1 MACEVAAIGGAS
13 YRRTGPCLLC
23 CRGSALTRSS
33 SISSAHE
40 GRVRVGAMTRLKRSF
55 TRAGNHI
62 GVWMY
67 RTLKGRL
74 SSGSKDVHVL
84 MITTPG
90 RRTGIPRST
99 CVRYLETPAGF
110 AVWGTGSGSRRDPD
124 WFQNLREAPTVRVQV
139 RERQFVARPHELHGE
154 ERDAMWSDLI
164 EVQAPRVSRYA
175 RKAGRTI
182 PVAVLE
188 PVQV

>member
-1 MACEVAAIGGAS
+1 
-13 YRRTGPCLLC
+13 
-23 CRGSALTRSS
+23 
-33 SISSAHE
+33 
-40 GRVRVGAMTRLKRSF
+40 MTRLKRSF

-67 RTLKGRL
+67 RTLKGWL
-74 SSGSKDVHVL
+74 SSGSKNVHVL

-99 CVRYLETPAGF
+99 CVRYLETSAGF
-110 AVWGTGSGSRRDPD
+110 VVWGTGSGSRKDPD
-124 WFQNLREAPTVRVQV
+124 WFQNLRMAPTARVQV
-139 RERQFVARPHELHGE
+139 QERQLVVRPHELHGE
-154 ERDAMWSDLI
+154 ERDAMCSDLV
-164 EVQAPRVSRYA
+164 EAQAPGVSRYA

-188 PVQV
+188 PVQVLVRSG